1 MGLYHMF
8 SVKTFKSIS
17 WSVLAMKI
25 LSFLLIDV
33 SLLSGFSISN
43 SFLIY
48 GYLAALGYAAMD
60 GSVSKWICML
70 ALAVG
75 LAWIV
80 LAVYLIFCRRVVRVA
95 WLEAAL
101 YLSETALGVRYLINL
116 AVSGDPL
123 YPIPLIIISA
133 CMTVY
138 CVASAAHDR
147 RAKSGSVKECVDAD
161 GMTGKTGVSADSDAH
176 AHSTES
182 NNAVPTEVDAG
193 VLHCSNG
200 APLKQRRLRKVLIS
214 LADGLLNAAAA
225 FLIIFLFSKRFF
237 SASEFGISEMLL
249 ILIPA
254 VVVSLAVGL
263 LLIPRFSGGIDMP
276 SAFVSCAAAFALFL
290 LVIVSFSPFSGVASS
305 YRLFSDYSV
314 VCGRDISLLFLYT
327 AYIIR
332 VTLAMIF
339 SLIHDFGK

>member
-1 MGLYHMF
+1 MF

-17 WSVLAMKI
+17 WYVLGVKI

-33 SLLSGFSISN
+33 TLLSGFSISN

-48 GYLAALGYAAMD
+48 AYLTALGYAAMD
-60 GSVSKWICML
+60 GGVSRWVCML
-70 ALAVG
+70 ALVVG

-95 WLEAAL
+95 WLEAVL

-116 AVSGDPL
+116 AVSGQPL

-133 CMTVY
+133 CMTAY
-138 CVASAAHDR
+138 CVAAAVHDR
-147 RAKSGSVKECVDAD
+147 RAKNGGVKECVGAD
-161 GMTGKTGVSADSDAH
+161 GMADETDVSAASA

-182 NNAVPTEVDAG
+182 KHDVPTEVDAG
-193 VLHCSNG
+193 ALNRVNG
-200 APLKQRRLRKVLIS
+200 APLGRCRLRKVLIS

-225 FLIIFLFSKRFF
+225 FLIVFLFWDRYF

-249 ILIPA
+249 LILPA

-263 LLIPRFSGGIDMP
+263 LIIPRLSGGIDLP
-276 SAFVSCAAAFALFL
+276 SEFVSCAAALALFL
-290 LVIVSFSPFSGVASS
+290 LCVRFFPPISGIASS
-305 YRLFSDYSV
+305 YRMLSDYSIM
-314 VCGRDISLLFLYT
+314 CGCDVSLMFLYA
-327 AYIIR
+327 AYMLRIIVGAWYSLRLRNTPFPAR
-332 VTLAMIF
+332 VR
-339 SLIHDFGK
+339 